1 MVSRMTSLVLF
12 NNDLRIEDN
21 LALIQGCKDGA
32 ILPVFILDEDVISY
46 GSASK
51 VWLYHSLKS
60 LNASLN
66 GKLLVFKGNTKHI
79 LDSILDK
86 VEVENIY
93 WNRVYEPKFMGYYA
107 NLKQDLLDKNYFVK
121 SFNSSL
127 LVEPHE
133 VLKDDGTYYKVFTAF
148 YKKVLQRD
156 FRAAEKAPALIK
168 YIKHDLSTCGIDD
181 LDLLPKKLDWH
192 NQVASYWSIG
202 EQAALSKLNEFVE
215 SGRAGLYKQK
225 RDFPNIDGTSLLSVY
240 LHFGQ
245 ISPNQI
251 VQEVEKTKTPET
263 ASDID
268 CFVSEVIW
276 REFSYY
282 LLYHF
287 KDLEIKNFN
296 PKFDNFKWDENK
308 DFLDKWQKGQTGVP
322 IVDAGMRQLY
332 KTGYMHNRVRMIVA
346 SFLVKNLLINWKHGL
361 NWFEDTLFDADKASN
376 AASWQWVAG
385 SGADAAPYFRV
396 FNPILQSE
404 KFDKAGEYIRKYVP
418 ELKDLP
424 AKYIHEPSKM
434 PSFEAKLINF
444 TIGEDYPKPIVDLK
458 ETRQEALIRYHNIK

>member
-12 NNDLRIEDN
+12 NNDLRLEDN

-60 LNASLN
+60 LNTSLN

-168 YIKHDLSTCGIDD
+168 YIKHDLSTCGIDG

-192 NQVASYWSIG
+192 NQVASYWSIS
-202 EQAALSKLNEFVE
+202 EQAALSKLNEFIE

-225 RDFPNIDGTSLLSVY
+225 RDFPNIDGTSLLSAY

-251 VQEVEKTKTPET
+251 VQELEKTKTPET

-287 KDLEIKNFN
+287 KDLEIKSFN

-458 ETRQEALIRYHNIK
+458 ETRQEALTRYHNIK

>member
-1 MVSRMTSLVLF
+1 
-12 NNDLRIEDN
+12 
-21 LALIQGCKDGA
+21 
-32 ILPVFILDEDVISY
+32 
-46 GSASK
+46 
-51 VWLYHSLKS
+51 
-60 LNASLN
+60 
-66 GKLLVFKGNTKHI
+66 
-79 LDSILDK
+79 
-86 VEVENIY
+86 
-93 WNRVYEPKFMGYYA
+93 MGYYS
-107 NLKQDLLDKNYFVK
+107 NLKQDLLDSGYYVK

-133 VLKDDGTYYKVFTAF
+133 VLKDDKTYYKVFTAF

-156 FRAAEKAPALIK
+156 YRAVEKAPALIK
-168 YIKHDLSTCGIDD
+168 YITHDINALS
-181 LDLLPKKLDWH
+181 LDELNLLPSKLDWH
-192 NQVASYWSIG
+192 IDLASHWSIS
-202 EQAALSKLNEFVE
+202 EQEATAKLEEFVE

-225 RDFPNIDGTSLLSVY
+225 RDFPNIDGTSLLSAY

-251 VQEVEKTKTPET
+251 VQKAQEFKTPET
-263 ASDID
+263 ATDIE
-268 CFVSEVIW
+268 CFISEVIW

-287 KDLEIKNFN
+287 KDLEVKNFN
-296 PKFDNFKWDENK
+296 SKFDNFKWNNNK
-308 DFLDKWQKGQTGVP
+308 EFLEKWQKGQTGVP

-346 SFLVKNLLINWKHGL
+346 SFLIKNLLIDWKEGL
-361 NWFEDTLFDADKASN
+361 KWFEDTLFDADKASN

-396 FNPILQSE
+396 FNPTLQSE

-424 AKYIHEPSKM
+424 AKYIHEPAKM

-444 TIGEDYPKPIVDLK
+444 TIGQDYPKPIVDLK
-458 ETRQEALIRYHNIK
+458 QTRDEALARYQLIK